1 MLRGIIIPCVK
12 HPYYGRLAYNLAI
25 TIKVVDPETSITVLH
40 DGRGLSHLSEDQ
52 KEIFDNRIEV
62 GPEVQLGCATKL
74 WAYDYSPYDE
84 TIVLDADM
92 VWLPQR
98 SPSELFYE
106 CKDVEFTSI
115 TEGWYESDEVND
127 TNAKYFYWAQP
138 AEIQEVY
145 KVGRVY
151 QWRTEVMYFK
161 KGAKAKAI
169 FKLAKKVFSNPKL
182 KTVLKYAT
190 GTADELAINVSCAV
204 NDVHPHIYKWKA
216 SYWNRLHGYRIPEY
230 GALYNDYYLA
240 SFGSNENQAEQ
251 KKFYNMIVK
260 AACYK
265 MGRQHIF
272 QLQSKRDVLP
282 ERIKM

>member
-1 MLRGIIIPCVK
+1 MLKGFLIPAVK
-12 HPYYGRLAYNLAI
+12 HPYYGRLAYNLAL
-25 TIKVVDPETSITVLH
+25 TIKAVDPEASIAILH
-40 DGRGLSHLSEDQ
+40 DDRGLDHLSESQ
-52 KEIFDNRIEV
+52 QAIFDHKIEI
-62 GPEVQLGCATKL
+62 GNEVIRGCATKL
-74 WAYDYSPYDE
+74 WAYEYTPFEE

-92 VWLPQR
+92 VWLPER
-98 SPSELFYE
+98 SPAELFYE
-106 CKDVEFTSI
+106 CKDVDFTSI
-115 TEGWYESDEVND
+115 TEGWFESDTNND
-127 TNAKYFYWAQP
+127 TNSKYFYWAQP
-138 AEIQEVY
+138 SEIQEVY
-145 KVGRVY
+145 KVNRVY

-161 KGAKAKAI
+161 KGAKAKAL
-169 FKLAKKVFSNPKL
+169 FKLARKVFLNPKL

-190 GTADELAINVSCAV
+190 GTADELAINVACAV

-216 SYWNRLHGYRIPEY
+216 SYWNRLHGFRTPEY
-230 GALYNDYYLA
+230 STLYNDYYLA

-265 MGRQHIF
+265 LGKQHIF